1 MTTQETAHAIALVV
15 GLPMLAVMM
24 LERAQRH
31 TERMRPARKKATKQH
46 HHDTKTYKIA
56 RPKSARATTNNNRK
70 DSK

>member
-24 LERAQRH
+24 LERAQRNV
-31 TERMRPARKKATKQH
+31 ERGPKPRKTSRTH
-46 HHDTKTYKIA
+46 GPRERYKIA
-56 RPKSARATTNNNRK
+56 RPTSARTTTNNNRK